1 MMTIHFR
8 RARSAGFGIS
18 LDKNAALQCV
28 RRAVL
33 TLFQDVGVV
42 GVVRSCADHRFQDHG
57 GGIGVVAFCGEGGE
71 LLEQR
76 MHECFGKTAE
86 RRKVGSGDI
95 GDLDFRFVRL
105 DEGAVD
111 GLADCNVAQDCLRQV
126 SAQRI
131 RRSRQRADR
140 CMGLAVVVVKQFTAG
155 GVHGRTLGN
164 CVQGKLG
171 VQKCGQMVSG
181 DFQLIASAPA
191 REAAGGEKVVM
202 PLPGVAHHL
211 QGLADFFPQKR
222 KKFLRNRRV
231 ELRQSEIQI
240 AMLIVIWIGRHTD
253 AADVLTGS
261 VDIVS
266 VVALVD
272 DGDHGIAPPSCLFDL
287 SIA

>member
-18 LDKNAALQCV
+18 LDKNAALRCV

-42 GVVRSCADHRFQDHG
+42 GVIRGCAEQGFQDHG

-76 MHECFGKTAE
+76 MYECLSKTAE
-86 RRKVGSGDI
+86 GGKVGGGEI

-111 GLADCNVAQDCLRQV
+111 GLAVCEVAQDCFRQMV
-126 SAQRI
+126 AEYI
-131 RRSRQRADR
+131 RRSCQGADR
-140 CMGLAVVVVKQFTAG
+140 CMGLAVIVVKQFTAG

-171 VQKCGQMVSG
+171 VQRCNQMVSG

-191 REAAGGEKVVM
+191 PETTDGQKVVHTI
-202 PLPGVAHHL
+202 PGVAHHL
-211 QGLADFFPQKR
+211 QGSAQLFPQKR
-222 KKFLRNRRV
+222 KNLLCNCRV

-253 AADVLTGS
+253 AADVLPGA
-261 VDIVS
+261 VDVVS

-272 DGDHGIAPPSCLFDL
+272 NGDHEVRLPLV
-287 SIA
+287 